1 MIVTRITM
9 DIQLPQIFSLIKKLN
24 HLIAFHPW
32 APLQEMALINNP
44 IGEISLIFSK
54 IFCAQEFVEI
64 LVGDSVI
71 APITWTF

>member
-1 MIVTRITM
+1 MN
-9 DIQLPQIFSLIKKLN
+9 IQLSQIFSLIKKLN
-24 HLIAFHPW
+24 HLIAFLPW
-32 APLQEMALINNP
+32 APFQELALINNP
-44 IGEISLIFSK
+44 IGEKSLIFSK